1 MFEQPSSHQATSLPH
16 ERQQQDSQKRANI
29 FLLLL
34 IATIDYMGIGLVYP
48 LFSTLLFQIE
58 SPLLSASTSV
68 ETRGFLLGVLLAA
81 CPMVQFCTSP
91 ILGRLSD
98 LFGRKQIL
106 VSAVL
111 IGAVGYLIGAYS
123 LAHSSLIGL
132 IASRIVVGISCASS
146 SVVNAAMADS
156 SDASTKT
163 RNFTWLSAAYGIGLT
178 VGPLLGGFFTNP
190 NQYLPLTNI
199 PLLASLFPGEDPA
212 RAFCAAAIGLTLSA
226 ILIKSRYASPK
237 APVTGKKA
245 GGNALSVLRSSG
257 PNIWFL
263 LASTFFFCFGWSLF
277 WELISATWVAIEH
290 ASVELVANRYAYGA
304 LWYAILSVSVT
315 IYIVK
320 QLSVQRVFYLGSSL
334 LTCSMLA
341 MYVTT
346 TPFYL
351 YGLIPLQQLGISLL
365 YPASISTLSSK
376 APATVQ
382 GTVLGFHA
390 SASSLGFALS
400 PLSAGVILPLSMYSP
415 IFFGAGAIFMSLLLF
430 MAARSYEAAVAWGEY
445 SAVSEVTSSNASL

>member
-1 MFEQPSSHQATSLPH
+1 
-16 ERQQQDSQKRANI
+16 
-29 FLLLL
+29 
-34 IATIDYMGIGLVYP
+34 
-48 LFSTLLFQIE
+48 
-58 SPLLSASTSV
+58 
-68 ETRGFLLGVLLAA
+68 
-81 CPMVQFCTSP
+81 
-91 ILGRLSD
+91 
-98 LFGRKQIL
+98 
-106 VSAVL
+106 
-111 IGAVGYLIGAYS
+111 
-123 LAHSSLIGL
+123 
-132 IASRIVVGISCASS
+132 
-146 SVVNAAMADS
+146 MADS

-178 VGPLLGGFFTNP
+178 AGPLLGGFFTNP

-199 PLLASLFPGEDPA
+199 PLLASIFRGEDPA

-237 APVTGKKA
+237 APVTGSKA

-277 WELISATWVAIEH
+277 WELISATWVTIEH

-304 LWYAILSVSVT
+304 LWYALLSVSVT

-320 QLSVQRVFYLGSSL
+320 QLSVQGVFYLGSSL

-400 PLSAGVILPLSMYSP
+400 PLSAGIILPLSMYSP

-430 MAARSYEAAVAWGEY
+430 MAARSYETALAWKEY
-445 SAVSEVTSSNASL
+445 SATSEVTSSRTPL